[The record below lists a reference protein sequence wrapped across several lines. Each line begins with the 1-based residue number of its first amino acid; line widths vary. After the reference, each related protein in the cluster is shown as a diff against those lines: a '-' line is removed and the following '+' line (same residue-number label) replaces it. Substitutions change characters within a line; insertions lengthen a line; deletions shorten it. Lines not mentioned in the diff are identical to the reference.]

1 MTWLGSAHSPLTP
14 GAPGLRSTHDSPN
27 AVRPR
32 PRTLRWSWF
41 VCAFMSNAGLFVLAA
56 QSYSQEPGTSRG
68 LKSTQ
73 ESVTARAAGGRQF
86 WREYNL
92 APFTSRQNTPGRP
105 EQAVV
110 DWIIQETGDETWHGE
125 EVAVLSAGRGR
136 LQVFHTP
143 DVQDQVAEIVD
154 RFVRPPQWQV
164 LMKFEILSCSNLDW
178 RSGLIHLLKP
188 VATGPEGQ
196 HVWAV
201 APEDAALVRER
212 LRRTSQAR
220 LLNRLSVAASN
231 GQTSAVD
238 AGQPMS
244 YISGLELAS
253 GAFTAYNPVIG
264 RVNEGVKLR
273 VTPLWTPD
281 GNSVDLRLLLTSRAV
296 RRLHQAQ
303 STAPLSTGNQN
314 ATVQVPEVSATMLDQ
329 SLRWPTSQVLLI
341 SAGVQPAMQDSKR
354 GLLNFSGSAVELLVL
369 GELEPPTPSRA
380 SSART
385 PAANA
390 PGE

>member
-1 MTWLGSAHSPLTP
+1 
-14 GAPGLRSTHDSPN
+14 
-27 AVRPR
+27 
-32 PRTLRWSWF
+32 
-41 VCAFMSNAGLFVLAA
+41 VLAA
-56 QSYSQEPGTSRG
+56 QSYSQEPGTYRALKDAPG
-68 LKSTQ
+68 L
-73 ESVTARAAGGRQF
+73 VTSRAARGRQV

-92 APFTSRQNTPGRP
+92 APFTSRQTTPGRP

-125 EVAVLSAGRGR
+125 EVTALSAGRGR

-164 LMKFEILSCSNLDW
+164 IMKFEILSCSNLDW

-201 APEDAALVRER
+201 APEDAALVRDR

-220 LLNRLSVAASN
+220 ALNRLSVAVTN
-231 GQTSAVD
+231 GQTSNVD
-238 AGQPMS
+238 SAQPMS

-264 RVNEGVKLR
+264 RLNEGAKLR
-273 VTPLWTPD
+273 VTPLWTAD
-281 GNSVDLRLLLTSRAV
+281 GTAVDMRLVLTTRAV
-296 RRLHQAQ
+296 RKLHQAQ
-303 STAPLSTGNQN
+303 STAPLTTGNQN

-354 GLLNFSGSAVELLVL
+354 SLLSLSGSAVELLVL
-369 GELEPPTPSRA
+369 GELDPPAAPRSTNS
-380 SSART
+380 RT
-385 PAANA
+385 PAAN
-390 PGE
+390 GEGE